1 MKRAAIRMIALA
13 FLLVLS
19 GNAGA
24 YGAGWPFWDRYKA
37 HFLST
42 DGRIVDWSAEE
53 CTTSEGEAY
62 ALFFSL
68 VANDRASF
76 DLILKWT
83 TENLAHGSL
92 QKNLPSW
99 IWKRSPSGTW
109 GVADV
114 NSASDADL
122 WIAYTLIQ
130 AGRIWH
136 SPPYTTLGRSLADQ
150 ISREEVASFQGNH
163 FALLPGRQGFRSGE
177 QSFYTNPSYAPV
189 QVLTALAIEFPDGPW
204 RSIANG
210 VLDQIDQS
218 VGHGFALDW
227 VQYRSESGFSPWAG
241 PNSST
246 SCCSVAAQPSGGYD
260 AIRVY
265 LWAGMLDRQAP
276 QRAAI
281 LNALSGMRSYI
292 VAHGAPPE
300 RVTPDGTAIGAAA
313 PVGFSAAVIPF
324 LMATGEADATKAQM
338 VRLDHERISATG
350 LYGWGQRYYDQ
361 NLVLFSKGY
370 TDGVFRFNESG
381 QLQLM

>member
-1 MKRAAIRMIALA
+1 MKHAAIGMIALA

-19 GNAGA
+19 GNASA
-24 YGAGWPFWDRYKA
+24 RDAGWPLWDQYKA

-62 ALFFSL
+62 ALFFAL

-83 TENLAHGSL
+83 TENLAQGSL

-109 GVADV
+109 GIADV
-114 NSASDADL
+114 NSASDADI
-122 WIAYTLIQ
+122 WFAYTLIQ
-130 AGRIWH
+130 AGRVWH
-136 SPPYTTLGRSLADQ
+136 APRYTALGRSLADH

-163 FALLPGRQGFRSGE
+163 FALLPGRQGFRSGGHA
-177 QSFYTNPSYAPV
+177 FYANPSYAPV

-204 RSIANG
+204 QSIANG

-227 VQYRSESGFSPWAG
+227 VQYRSESGFSAWAG
-241 PNSST
+241 PNSSS
-246 SCCSVAAQPSGGYD
+246 SCCSVVTQPSGGYD

-265 LWAGMLDRQAP
+265 LWAGMLDQQAP

-292 VAHGAPPE
+292 VVHGTPPE
-300 RVTPDGTAIGAAA
+300 RVTADGTATSIMA

-324 LMATGEADATKAQM
+324 LMAVGEADATRAQID
-338 VRLDHERISATG
+338 RLEHERINATG
-350 LYGWGQRYYDQ
+350 LYGWGQLYYDQ
-361 NLVLFSKGY
+361 NLVLFFQGW
-370 TDGVFRFNESG
+370 TDGLFRFNEFG